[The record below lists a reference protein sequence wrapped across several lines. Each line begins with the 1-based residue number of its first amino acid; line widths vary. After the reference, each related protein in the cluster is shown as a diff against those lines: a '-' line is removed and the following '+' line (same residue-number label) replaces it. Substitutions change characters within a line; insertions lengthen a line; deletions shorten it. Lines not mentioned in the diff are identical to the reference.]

1 MSMFNIPVIY
11 YRFEIQIFSYLR
23 LYVIVMEREDIKFYQ
38 PVFEHLS
45 TVTGIINLR
54 STYRPFTGIINLS
67 TIHWDYQPQINL
79 LTTLGL
85 STYRTYTGII
95 NLRSAYRPYT
105 GIINLSNL
113 HWDYQPQIKLLTLH
127 WDYQPIEPSLG
138 ILTLDQ
144 HIDST
149 P

>member
-45 TVTGIINLR
+45 TV
-54 STYRPFTGIINLS
+54 
-67 TIHWDYQPQINL
+67 HWDYQPIDHS
-79 LTTLGL
+79 LGL
-85 STYRTYTGII
+85 STLDQPID
-95 NLRSAYRPYT
+95 YT

-113 HWDYQPQIKLLTLH
+113 HWDYQP
-127 WDYQPIEPSLG
+127 
-138 ILTLDQ
+138 
-144 HIDST
+144 
-149 P
+149 